1 MPRGKPLNEASMQ
14 AAEAR
19 IPLLAVQAGREAY
32 ARALEQIGRVV
43 MKSANGLL
51 VERHAS
57 GPDVVIKRLP
67 DSTPAPAGAVL
78 KRVAKPES
86 KPVALKAT
94 AER

>member
-43 MKSANGLL
+43 MKSAGGLL
-51 VERHAS
+51 VERHAN
-57 GPDVVIKRLP
+57 GTDVVIKRLP

-78 KRVAKPES
+78 RRFSKRSS
-86 KPVALKAT
+86 KPAAPKAT

>member
-43 MKSANGLL
+43 MKSASGLL
-51 VERHAS
+51 VERHAN
-57 GPDVVIKRLP
+57 GTDVVIKRLP
-67 DSTPAPAGAVL
+67 NSTPAPVGVVL
-78 KRVAKPES
+78 RRVSKRGS
-86 KPVALKAT
+86 KPAALKAT

>member
-1 MPRGKPLNEASMQ
+1 MQ

-43 MKSANGLL
+43 MKSASGLL
-51 VERHAS
+51 VERHAN
-57 GPDVVIKRLP
+57 GTDVVIKRLP

-78 KRVAKPES
+78 RRFSKRSS
-86 KPVALKAT
+86 KPAAPKAT

>member
-1 MPRGKPLNEASMQ
+1 MPRGKALSEAAMQ

-19 IPLLAVQAGREAY
+19 ISLLAVQAGREAH
-32 ARALEQIGRVV
+32 ARALKQNGRVV
-43 MKSANGLL
+43 MKSASGLL
-51 VERHAS
+51 IERHAN

-78 KRVAKPES
+78 KRVGKPGAKP
-86 KPVALKAT
+86 AAIKAT